1 MIGFFLGLAFRRYVK
16 ATPENAVKRH
26 TIATLLGVV
35 IGIYCFENEFYHLVF
50 ISVVSYLSLH
60 FLPRSY
66 VHLYVAQRVHNS
78 FDDISNSNKISSFF
92 KNYIRFCANLF
103 ELNSFVH
110 TAIPLWPQAIRCYIV
125 I

>member
-16 ATPENAVKRH
+16 ATPENAAKRH

-78 FDDISNSNKISSFF
+78 FDDISNSNKIS
-92 KNYIRFCANLF
+92 RFSRIIFGFVLTYLSSIHLYTQLF
-103 ELNSFVH
+103 HYGLKQFDVTS
-110 TAIPLWPQAIRCYIV
+110 
-125 I
+125 